1 MAGPATIPLISAGLS
16 LGSSAFGAITAGKE
30 ARRARRQEQRA
41 KKEAKRLEEIYA
53 NLDTSNPYLNMENT
67 MEDLT
72 VNQQQAQFQA
82 QQLQQSQANV
92 LGQLRGAAGRSG
104 IGALAQALV
113 QQGQIGAQKASATIG
128 AQEAAN
134 QRLAAR
140 EASRV
145 QTLERKGEIL
155 SRNMRRDQV
164 STLLGMQQQRLGAAR
179 LQRAAA
185 QRAKMQAIA
194 SGITGVTSA
203 LATGMQAGAFDKKPV
218 TDVVED
224 TATNV
229 VADTVTGKRL
239 PLSPLLPQIQGPQTA
254 AQAGYNEGVQGTF
267 YNTGASYFG
276 PNQDEY
282 AANIYQPYFDPQPV
296 ELNQELELQ
305 PDNYLAPGDREE
317 TPFELYTNP
326 LDPLTKQIVRPSYTA
341 PSIPMIPS
349 PIQQVGGVYQA
360 QYSNPI
366 PSLQG
371 YTPPIPLELNQ
382 EFDTDDSYLDEQE
395 EGQLQLYGSLGGY
408 SPQTFTNIYGSQGIN
423 QDMLNLGF

>member
-41 KKEAKRLEEIYA
+41 KKEAKRLEDIYA

-164 STLLGMQQQRLGAAR
+164 GTLLGMQQQRLGAAR

-203 LATGMQAGAFDKKPV
+203 LATGMQTGAFDKQPS
-218 TDVVED
+218 TDVVENIQLD
-224 TATNV
+224 TIQPTAQ
-229 VADTVTGKRL
+229 
-239 PLSPLLPQIQGPQTA
+239 LSQPAQIQGGPQVVPPST
-254 AQAGYNEGVQGTF
+254 
-267 YNTGASYFG
+267 
-276 PNQDEY
+276 
-282 AANIYQPYFDPQPV
+282 YQPTIGI
-296 ELNQELELQ
+296 LEQ
-305 PDNYLAPGDREE
+305 QITAPGPQNFVNYP
-317 TPFELYTNP
+317 T
-326 LDPLTKQIVRPSYTA
+326 
-341 PSIPMIPS
+341 
-349 PIQQVGGVYQA
+349 
-360 QYSNPI
+360 
-366 PSLQG
+366 
-371 YTPPIPLELNQ
+371 LNQ

-395 EGQLQLYGSLGGY
+395 ESAQSLYGYPQGY
-408 SPQTFTNIYGSQGIN
+408 SPQTFTNIYGPQGFNQAFINRAIYNSQTPSNYTGYGSEFMT
-423 QDMLNLGF
+423 QEEEMQMLGF

>member
-1 MAGPATIPLISAGLS
+1 MGPAAIPLISAGLS
-16 LGSSAFGAITAGKE
+16 LGSSAFGAITAGK
-30 ARRARRQEQRA
+30 ASRRARRQEQKA
-41 KKEAKRLEEIYA
+41 KAEAKRLEDIYA

-82 QQLQQSQANV
+82 QQLQQSQANI
-92 LGQLRGAAGRSG
+92 LGQLRGAAGGSG
-104 IGALAQALV
+104 IGALAQSLA

-164 STLLGMQQQRLGAAR
+164 GTLLGMQQQRLGAAR
-179 LQRAAA
+179 LQRASA

-203 LATGMQAGAFDKKPV
+203 LATGMQTGAFDKQPV
-218 TDVVED
+218 TDAVTD

-229 VADTVTGKRL
+229 VADTATGKRL
-239 PLSPLLPQIQGPQTA
+239 PLSPLLPQTQGPQTA
-254 AQAGYNEGVQGTF
+254 AQAGYSAVNEGVQGTF

-282 AANIYQPYFDPQPV
+282 AANVYQQPFQQPV

-305 PDNYLAPGDREE
+305 PDNYLAPGD
-317 TPFELYTNP
+317 
-326 LDPLTKQIVRPSYTA
+326 A
-341 PSIPMIPS
+341 
-349 PIQQVGGVYQA
+349 
-360 QYSNPI
+360 
-366 PSLQG
+366 
-371 YTPPIPLELNQ
+371 
-382 EFDTDDSYLDEQE
+382 E
-395 EGQLQLYGSLGGY
+395 EGTQSLYGPYGSVG
-408 SPQTFTNIYGSQGIN
+408 SPQMFTNIYGTGSNYTVPSNLASSQFSFTNTYPQVVNQAFMDPTLTGITSPTAGYGSEFMT
-423 QDMLNLGF
+423 QEEEMQMLGF

>member
-164 STLLGMQQQRLGAAR
+164 GTLLGMQQQRLGAAR

-203 LATGMQAGAFDKKPV
+203 LATGMQTGAFDKQPV

-276 PNQDEY
+276 PNQGEY
-282 AANIYQPYFDPQPV
+282 ATNVYQPTMGEIAPV
-296 ELNQELELQ
+296 ETISMPMSSQVSSIGAVPPPQMQVQGKPISL
-305 PDNYLAPGDREE
+305 PGPEDFSSVPGA
-317 TPFELYTNP
+317 TTFNMLYP
-326 LDPLTKQIVRPSYTA
+326 
-341 PSIPMIPS
+341 
-349 PIQQVGGVYQA
+349 GVNTSTFPQ
-360 QYSNPI
+360 
-366 PSLQG
+366 
-371 YTPPIPLELNQ
+371 
-382 EFDTDDSYLDEQE
+382 
-395 EGQLQLYGSLGGY
+395 GY
-408 SPQTFTNIYGSQGIN
+408 SPQTFTNIYGPQGVN
-423 QDMLNLGF
+423 QAFMAPGLAGAYDFDIGKLDPEFMTQEEEMQMLGF